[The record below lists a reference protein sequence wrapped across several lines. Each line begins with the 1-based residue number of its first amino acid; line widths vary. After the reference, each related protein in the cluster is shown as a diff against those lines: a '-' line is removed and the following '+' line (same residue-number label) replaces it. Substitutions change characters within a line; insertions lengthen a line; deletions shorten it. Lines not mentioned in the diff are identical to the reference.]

1 MTATTYENNFL
12 IIDEETK
19 HSYVYSGNK
28 NITDLAHSLCLD
40 SIYEVKLKFNQE
52 NKKVLVFKTLQLR
65 GYFYTTSEEVL
76 WYTVSPIEI
85 VRDNPNVESA
95 KETKVTKESLDTEC
109 FKKDLLEEL
118 VQKLQEKF
126 NHMNESDGE
135 TWE

>member
-1 MTATTYENNFL
+1 
-12 IIDEETK
+12 
-19 HSYVYSGNK
+19 
-28 NITDLAHSLCLD
+28 
-40 SIYEVKLKFNQE
+40 
-52 NKKVLVFKTLQLR
+52 LVFKTLQLR